1 MKSRYTIQQLRELG
15 FETVGD
21 AVIFGERQERV
32 AVKAVAG
39 EVQLDPG
46 TFPGSLVRAK
56 IVANTPV
63 PSKVQSA
70 RIKNADL
77 SLPS

>member
-1 MKSRYTIQQLRELG
+1 MKSRYTIQQLREIG

-21 AVIFGERQERV
+21 AVIFGERAERV

-39 EVQLDPG
+39 EVQLDLG
-46 TFPGSLVRAK
+46 TFPGSLVQAK
-56 IVANTPV
+56 LAANTPA

-70 RIKNADL
+70 RLKNAEL